1 MPPKPWTTRESRE
14 VYRNKW
20 ISVREDIAELP
31 DGRTTLY
38 GVVTMGRAAGVLPF
52 LPDGRVLM
60 VRQHRYVTGESHR
73 WEMPT
78 GGVHA
83 GETPEEAA
91 QRELREEIGY
101 TAGRLTPVATFYSS
115 KSVCDETCY
124 LFLGHDLV
132 PADGVPDETEDLEVA
147 ALPFDDVLELV
158 ARSEIRDA
166 MTVVAV
172 LHAARLFATAA
183 ARQREEGSS
192 EGKALP

>member
-1 MPPKPWTTRESRE
+1 MPPKPWKTRASRE
-14 VYRNKW
+14 VYRNAW

-60 VRQHRYVTGESHR
+60 VRQHRYVTGENHR

-78 GGVHA
+78 GGIRA
-83 GETPEEAA
+83 GETPEEGA

-101 TAGRLTPVATFYSS
+101 TAGRLTPVSVFYSS

-132 PADGVPDETEDLEVA
+132 AAEAAPDETEDLEVA

-166 MTVVAV
+166 MTVIAV
-172 LHAARLFATAA
+172 LHAARLRDA
-183 ARQREEGSS
+183 
-192 EGKALP
+192 